1 MTEDTLPAVPP
12 TVVVQERIS
21 WGAILGGAVTAIA
34 VGTLLH
40 SLGFALGLSAI
51 DPSNPSSFRA
61 SSIFTGVWSLVT
73 AFLALFAGGMVAA
86 RVAGVATRTA
96 GAIHGL
102 VMWGLTTIVGA
113 FLVFNVLTHAVS
125 GAAAV
130 GKTAIEGGAAAAG
143 EAGGIT
149 SALGINFDDLLAPV
163 NQRLQ
168 AEGKP
173 KVTASQLEAASKDV
187 VQTAVRQGHL
197 DRETLISSIAAKTN
211 LSRADATDLA
221 TRVESALGQTRGAAS
236 DAANSLQ
243 TGALRAAESTGKAF
257 WGVFGALLI
266 GMVSAVAGA
275 SLGVRRQRYWPPDR
289 GLPVESARTMITDP
303 FGPRHSRTYP

>member
-1 MTEDTLPAVPP
+1 MDPTIETTPTAVIAP
-12 TVVVQERIS
+12 ERIS
-21 WGAILGGAVTAIA
+21 WGAILGGAVTALA

-86 RVAGVATRTA
+86 RVAGVVSRTG

-102 VMWGLTTIVGA
+102 VMWGLTTIAGT
-113 FLVFNVLTHAVS
+113 FLIFNLLSHAIS
-125 GAAAV
+125 GAASV
-130 GKTAIEGGAAAAG
+130 GKTAIESGAAAAG
-143 EAGGIT
+143 QAGGI
-149 SALGINFDDLLAPV
+149 SNALGIDFNDMLAPI

-173 KVTASQLEAASKDV
+173 TVTANQVEAASKDV
-187 VQTAVRQGHL
+187 MQQAVRQGGRI
-197 DRETLISSIAAKTN
+197 DRDTLVNSIAAKTN
-211 LSRADATDLA
+211 LSRQDAAEVAERLEA
-221 TRVESALGQTRGAAS
+221 KLGTSGGAAQ
-236 DAANSLQ
+236 DIQ

-257 WGVFGALLI
+257 WGVFAALLI
-266 GMVSAVAGA
+266 GMISAVVGA
-275 SLGVRRQRYWPPDR
+275 SLGVTKRQRMWPPNR
-289 GLPVESARTMITDP
+289 GLPIESERGMITDP